1 MKKRLIYIIIVALI
15 LASCIKSTE
24 KTENSTTEDSLNI
37 QNSENSINADNENSS
52 QWIGDYKGI
61 LPCED
66 CDGIETLLSI
76 NDDKTY
82 FLKMDYIGKGEPI
95 VDKGIYTL
103 NEDGTII
110 TIYFEDENTQQY
122 LIGDSTL
129 TVIDS
134 QGKVPEGELANDY
147 VLKKMN

>member
-1 MKKRLIYIIIVALI
+1 MKKRLIYTIIVALI
-15 LASCIKSTE
+15 LASCVKSNE
-24 KTENSTTEDSLNI
+24 KTENSTSEDSLNI
-37 QNSENSINADNENSS
+37 QNSKDSLNAENENVP
-52 QWIGDYKGI
+52 QWIGNYKGI

-66 CDGIETLLSI
+66 CNGIETLLSI

-122 LIGDSTL
+122 LVGETSL
-129 TVIDS
+129 TVLDS

-147 VLKKMN
+147 ILRKQ